1 MDLLQFDK
9 VERESIASKVYEHIK
24 QKILSGDLL
33 PGTHLLETQI
43 AEQMGVSR
51 SPLREAF
58 RLLQAYGLVETRA
71 SQGVFVRDL
80 TADEVREIYTA
91 RRLIEGYAASL
102 AAQRATPED
111 IERLR
116 RAMER
121 ADGAARKEDYQATII
136 ADFDLHRLIWEISGH
151 KVVYDILT
159 RLEVQ
164 IRMFMVAQAPLFE
177 DLYDSVR
184 DHQRVIEAV
193 AHGDAEA
200 ARAGIEQHIIEA
212 GTLVISRIEQE
223 QEESNHEQPDDE

>member
-1 MDLLQFDK
+1 MC
-9 VERESIASKVYEHIK
+9 SITSKVYEHIK
-24 QKILSGDLL
+24 QKILSGSLL

-80 TADEVREIYTA
+80 AADEVWEIYTA

-121 ADGAARKEDYQATII
+121 ADVAARKEDYQATII

-200 ARAGIEQHIIEA
+200 ARASIEQHVIEA